1 MQKQINQEIL
11 IMSKPV
17 TLAVIGAG
25 ARGCAYARFAKN
37 FPDRLKIVA
46 VADPTTCFNIF

>member
-1 MQKQINQEIL
+1 
-11 IMSKPV
+11 MSKPV

-25 ARGCAYARFAKN
+25 ARGCTYSRFAES

-46 VADPTTCFNIF
+46 VADPDDFRRNHFADLYRP